1 VDKMPS
7 VNHNI
12 GYIRN
17 IIETARRAGEL
28 TTPTSIPS
36 PYDQFTD
43 YNDLTSGADEDSPNS
58 QEVFHW
64 GFHSW
69 GDENNLVGP

>member
-1 VDKMPS
+1 MPS

-12 GYIRN
+12 GYLRSLIDTVKR
-17 IIETARRAGEL
+17 TGEL
-28 TTPTSIPS
+28 NDLNPVAS

-43 YNDLTSGADEDSPNS
+43 YNEVRSGDADSPNS
-58 QEVFHW
+58 QGVFHW

>member
-1 VDKMPS
+1 MAL
-7 VNHNI
+7 VNNNI
-12 GYIRN
+12 GYIKN

-43 YNDLTSGADEDSPNS
+43 YNDLTSGAYEDSPNS
-58 QEVFHW
+58 QGVYVW
-64 GFHSW
+64 GVHGW